1 MTLRLSHRGRRLDRP
16 PARCPAFHPARRTFS
31 VNFRPW
37 SPASSGTGPH
47 EGRDRYR
54 TKRDDHCAAPT
65 LGRAVRCDRFGSTR
79 EDERAVAKIV
89 GGFQDPS
96 SEVLAEAAAAFGLLA
111 SAARLHIMWALSQG
125 ESDVT
130 HLADRVGGAL
140 PAVSQHLAKL
150 KLAGLVRS
158 RREGRRQVYYVDD
171 PDIVTVVRVMVG
183 QLTARETSSAPS
195 DRLREAGV

>member
-1 MTLRLSHRGRRLDRP
+1 MATL
-16 PARCPAFHPARRTFS
+16 A
-31 VNFRPW
+31 
-37 SPASSGTGPH
+37 
-47 EGRDRYR
+47 
-54 TKRDDHCAAPT
+54 
-65 LGRAVRCDRFGSTR
+65 
-79 EDERAVAKIV
+79 
-89 GGFQDPS
+89 GGLEDPS
-96 SEVLAEAAAAFGLLA
+96 ADVLTEAAATFGLLA

-183 QLTARETSSAPS
+183 QLTARTAPAAAHGTVS
-195 DRLREAGV
+195 GRP

>member
-1 MTLRLSHRGRRLDRP
+1 M
-16 PARCPAFHPARRTFS
+16 AEK
-31 VNFRPW
+31 
-37 SPASSGTGPH
+37 SGGV
-47 EGRDRYR
+47 E
-54 TKRDDHCAAPT
+54 
-65 LGRAVRCDRFGSTR
+65 
-79 EDERAVAKIV
+79 
-89 GGFQDPS
+89 DPS
-96 SEVLAEAAAAFGLLA
+96 AEVLTGAAAAFGLLA
-111 SAARLHIMWALSQG
+111 SSARLHLMWALSQG

-183 QLTARETSSAPS
+183 QLTARSHQVSAPVR
-195 DRLREAGV
+195 RLREAGG

>member
-1 MTLRLSHRGRRLDRP
+1 MATL
-16 PARCPAFHPARRTFS
+16 A
-31 VNFRPW
+31 
-37 SPASSGTGPH
+37 
-47 EGRDRYR
+47 
-54 TKRDDHCAAPT
+54 
-65 LGRAVRCDRFGSTR
+65 
-79 EDERAVAKIV
+79 
-89 GGFQDPS
+89 GGLEDPS
-96 SEVLAEAAAAFGLLA
+96 ADVLTEAAATFGLLA

-171 PDIVTVVRVMVG
+171 SDIVTVVRVMVG
-183 QLTARETSSAPS
+183 QLTARTAPAAS
-195 DRLREAGV
+195 HGTVSGRP

>member
-1 MTLRLSHRGRRLDRP
+1 MRASTVTGAGREGTVATL
-16 PARCPAFHPARRTFS
+16 
-31 VNFRPW
+31 
-37 SPASSGTGPH
+37 TGGW
-47 EGRDRYR
+47 E
-54 TKRDDHCAAPT
+54 
-65 LGRAVRCDRFGSTR
+65 
-79 EDERAVAKIV
+79 
-89 GGFQDPS
+89 DPS
-96 SEVLAEAAAAFGLLA
+96 AEVLTEAAAAFGLLA

-183 QLTARETSSAPS
+183 QLTARTAPVAAHGS
-195 DRLREAGV
+195 GSRRP